1 MVHEV
6 RPVALD
12 LLVGGD
18 RAEDDLGEALRGEH
32 PEANAADR
40 STVFHQRQR
49 LVLRVEHQSEEK
61 KL

>member
-18 RAEDDLGEALRGEH
+18 RAEDDLGEALSREH

-40 STVFHQRQR
+40 TTVFH
-49 LVLRVEHQSEEK
+49 
-61 KL
+61 